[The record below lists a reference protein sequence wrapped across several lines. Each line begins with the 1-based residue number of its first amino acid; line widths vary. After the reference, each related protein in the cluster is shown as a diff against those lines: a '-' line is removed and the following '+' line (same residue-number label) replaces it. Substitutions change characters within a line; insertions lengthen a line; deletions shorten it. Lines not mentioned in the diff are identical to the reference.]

1 MITVAVMAFLMGGFG
16 FTASAEMVS
25 AKNAT
30 EIFMGD
36 NWDKLLDEYEK
47 YVDQCI
53 KVCKKAKN
61 GDLSAMNDYL
71 KLVEKAQEIAE
82 KLEDAEDEMSA
93 VQLKRYTKITEKM
106 MKALS
111 EK

>member
-47 YVDQCI
+47 CVDQCI

-61 GDLSAMNDYL
+61 GDLSAMTEYV
-71 KLVEKAQEIAE
+71 KLAEKAQKLAD
-82 KLEDAEDEMSA
+82 KLEKAEDEMSVA
-93 VQLKRYTKITEKM
+93 QMKRYTKITEKM
-106 MKALS
+106 LKAIS
-111 EK
+111 